1 MIAELFIEVMKV
13 SLFTTVLIGAL
24 LLLIPLLTKRYRAKW
39 RYVAWIVLALR
50 LLIPVNFSLPQAPI
64 RIELPELAAAVAEDS
79 PIRESGGQAQAAE
92 QAAQEAQPADEQAA
106 PQLAAQPAPV
116 HSPLEIAGWVWLAGV
131 ALFLLFQVGSYSLFL
146 RRLRAA
152 APVEIPQYFKETV
165 WRIGV
170 DMGVCKLPDPII
182 TSQIDAPVLIGV
194 LHPRVLLPHVN
205 YTEEELAFI
214 LRHELVHYRRRDMW
228 YKLVLLLAN
237 ALHWFNPLVYLMT
250 VQAAKDIELACD
262 DDVTSK
268 LDRDARARY
277 GNTILAALPKKR
289 RLEPV
294 FSTHFGSTK
303 KNMKSRLRNLFDM
316 TSKRRGVIALCAV
329 VLAAS
334 TLTGIVTFAQAAP
347 GPADSAAAPAIA
359 GDHSFTIAAVEPGE
373 VVCLG
378 KITLGPGR
386 SYTAAFSTE
395 SGDSCFMALYDEPG
409 ITKVAG
415 IGWNQRYGY
424 GSNFY
429 WTSGQPRET
438 YLYVGVPST
447 GGRVTGI
454 DGELTLHSKQ
464 ATPPQDSGVKT
475 LAFDVDST
483 NVVVTLATDGKFH
496 FDYDMDSYTVT
507 TGGTDADKTIS
518 IGRKGAG
525 GTDFPAFVN
534 IQIPNTAYRSISYKG
549 NGAGLNLPPINADT
563 SVEVE
568 KGSLSI
574 TVPKGFDKTLDY
586 TMRASSGVVTFAQG
600 AVDYVYTLQAS
611 AAAPVLPGQWPA
623 YRHGQTYRHQEGG
636 GAGKI
641 NGTVDSSSMVVRLS
655 EDEAPSPSSQTA
667 QAGEQFN
674 ADFTVERLGRLG
686 LQSGDAIV
694 SSLQWTGGSG
704 IMMLR
709 SANNYTDKDFDDLF
723 MGFILP
729 GLPEAYY
736 GDIDTSRFA
745 GHTFAF
751 SRSVTSP
758 LVWNDKINTNRDRYL
773 YLIRFGNPEALSGT
787 VTHNKAGGSSTV
799 LWQQGDAVPS
809 SGGDNTAFQLASN
822 GGKSITQSAGFEAKA
837 GQTLTIT
844 ALSDIRGGSVDLFLF
859 SPGGGETQRITFT
872 GSDTVQ
878 TIPMTTGLW
887 NYNCTGFFTGG
898 DITITGVL
906 S

>member
-1 MIAELFIEVMKV
+1 M
-13 SLFTTVLIGAL
+13 
-24 LLLIPLLTKRYRAKW
+24 
-39 RYVAWIVLALR
+39 
-50 LLIPVNFSLPQAPI
+50 
-64 RIELPELAAAVAEDS
+64 
-79 PIRESGGQAQAAE
+79 
-92 QAAQEAQPADEQAA
+92 
-106 PQLAAQPAPV
+106 
-116 HSPLEIAGWVWLAGV
+116 
-131 ALFLLFQVGSYSLFL
+131 
-146 RRLRAA
+146 
-152 APVEIPQYFKETV
+152 
-165 WRIGV
+165 
-170 DMGVCKLPDPII
+170 
-182 TSQIDAPVLIGV
+182 
-194 LHPRVLLPHVN
+194 
-205 YTEEELAFI
+205 
-214 LRHELVHYRRRDMW
+214 
-228 YKLVLLLAN
+228 
-237 ALHWFNPLVYLMT
+237 
-250 VQAAKDIELACD
+250 
-262 DDVTSK
+262 
-268 LDRDARARY
+268 
-277 GNTILAALPKKR
+277 
-289 RLEPV
+289 
-294 FSTHFGSTK
+294 
-303 KNMKSRLRNLFDM
+303 
-316 TSKRRGVIALCAV
+316 
-329 VLAAS
+329 
-334 TLTGIVTFAQAAP
+334 
-347 GPADSAAAPAIA
+347 
-359 GDHSFTIAAVEPGE
+359 
-373 VVCLG
+373 
-378 KITLGPGR
+378 
-386 SYTAAFSTE
+386 
-395 SGDSCFMALYDEPG
+395 
-409 ITKVAG
+409 
-415 IGWNQRYGY
+415 
-424 GSNFY
+424 
-429 WTSGQPRET
+429 
-438 YLYVGVPST
+438 
-447 GGRVTGI
+447 
-454 DGELTLHSKQ
+454 
-464 ATPPQDSGVKT
+464 
-475 LAFDVDST
+475 
-483 NVVVTLATDGKFH
+483 
-496 FDYDMDSYTVT
+496 
-507 TGGTDADKTIS
+507 
-518 IGRKGAG
+518 
-525 GTDFPAFVN
+525 
-534 IQIPNTAYRSISYKG
+534 
-549 NGAGLNLPPINADT
+549 
-563 SVEVE
+563 E